1 MKAQLTFELLMN
13 VLLGIAVIALL
24 SQGLASLQQGASSHA
39 YTAALLTKTNS
50 IAQEFNCYVNGAYL
64 TDTEKF
70 HYAGDNLGCV
80 NDAGPKPLVVVNTVC
95 YKLVN
100 NSIVAEYQEG
110 NKTKRVNVHTLVYK
124 AGGGEP
130 V

>member
-1 MKAQLTFELLMN
+1 MKAQLTFELLIN

-24 SQGLASLQQGASSHA
+24 GQGLASLQQGASSHA

-70 HYAGDNLGCV
+70 HYAGDNLGCA
-80 NDAGPKPLVVVNTVC
+80 NNVC

-110 NKTKRVNVHTLVYK
+110 NKTKMINVHTLVYK